1 MNFEHLNQ
9 MIKYIEEHLT
19 ENIEYKELAKI
30 VGISEY
36 NLQRIFTFL
45 TNMSLSEYIRKRRL
59 SRAFEE
65 LKTTNIKI
73 IDLAIKYNYDSSMS
87 FSRAFKKYFN
97 MTPTEC
103 RNSLKTYKVFP
114 IIEFHNENDMY
125 EEFNYEVKEIQ
136 EKKLYCFGVSAT
148 IHEDLL
154 FKIRELYNK
163 IKNNGIRDKFIKVGM
178 YGISICED
186 NGYKYYVGSEL
197 KIDNTKTIT
206 IDKGKYAIFE
216 VGNEKQKDIVNVY
229 NFVYNQWIKSTNY
242 EILDK
247 PEIELYEN
255 NNCYIYIPIKDK
267 QN

>member
-1 MNFEHLNQ
+1 MNFEYLNQ

-36 NLQRIFTFL
+36 NLQRIFAFL
-45 TNMSLSEYIRKRRL
+45 TNMSISEYIRKRRL

-87 FSRAFKKYFN
+87 FSRVFKQYFN

-103 RNSLKTYKVFP
+103 RSNLKNYKLFP
-114 IIEFHNENDMY
+114 IIEFHNDNNMY
-125 EEFNYEVKEIQ
+125 DKLNYEIKEVQ
-136 EKKLYCFGVSAT
+136 KKKLYCYGVSALT
-148 IHEDLL
+148 HEDLL
-154 FKIRELYNK
+154 FKIRELYDK
-163 IKNNGIRDKFIKVGM
+163 IEKNGIRDKFNKAGM

-186 NGYKYYVGSEL
+186 DKYKYYIGSEL
-197 KIDNTKTIT
+197 KLDDTETII
-206 IDKGKYAIFE
+206 IDKGKYAVFE
-216 VGNEKQKDIVNVY
+216 VGNEEQKDIVKVY
-229 NFVYNQWIKSTNY
+229 DFVYSRWLKSTTY
-242 EILDK
+242 EIIDK

>member
-1 MNFEHLNQ
+1 MNYDLLNN
-9 MIKYIEEHLT
+9 MVDYIEENLN

-36 NLQRIFTFL
+36 NLQRIFVFL
-45 TNMSLSEYIRKRRL
+45 TNMSISEYIRKRRL

-87 FSRAFKKYFN
+87 FSRAFKQYFN

-103 RNSLKTYKVFP
+103 RSNLKNYKLFP
-114 IIEFHNENDMY
+114 IIEFHNDNNMY
-125 EEFNYEVKEIQ
+125 DKLNYEIKEVQ
-136 EKKLYCFGVSAT
+136 EKKLYCYGVSAT
-148 IHEDLL
+148 IHDDLL

-163 IKNNGIRDKFIKVGM
+163 LEKNGIRDIFNKAGM
-178 YGISICED
+178 YGISICEED
-186 NGYKYYVGSEL
+186 KYKYYVGSEL
-197 KIDNTKTIT
+197 EFEDAEEII
-206 IDKGKYAIFE
+206 IDKGKYAVFE
-216 VGNEKQKDIVNVY
+216 VGNEEQKDIVKVY
-229 NFVYNQWIKSTNY
+229 DFVCSRWLKSTAY
-242 EILDK
+242 QILDK